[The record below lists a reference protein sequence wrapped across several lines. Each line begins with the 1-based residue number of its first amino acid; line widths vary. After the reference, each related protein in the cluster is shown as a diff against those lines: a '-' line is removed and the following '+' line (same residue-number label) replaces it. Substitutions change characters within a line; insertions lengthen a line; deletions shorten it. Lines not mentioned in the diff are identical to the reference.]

1 MCFSAT
7 HKTSLWARKATA
19 NPMQYSVIIPVY
31 NEEANVQALYDRL
44 STVMAGMHPEYELIF
59 INDGSRDRTIFLV
72 KELAEKDARVRF
84 IDLSRNFGHQIAVTA
99 GLDACRGKRVVIID
113 ADLQDPPELILEMD
127 QKMNEGFQ
135 VVYAR
140 RRRRE
145 GESFAKLLTARLF
158 YRILANIASIDI
170 PLDTGDFRIMDR
182 KVVDVLKAMPEQ
194 NKFLRGQISWIGF
207 RQTFVEYDRSER
219 HGGKT
224 GYTYAKMFRFA
235 LDGIT
240 SFSDAPL
247 RLASWM
253 GFVVSGFAFLA
264 LVYALYGKLV
274 LHQSVPGWA
283 SIIVSVLFLGG
294 IQLISLGFIGE
305 YLSRISNNVKQR
317 PLYIVGETNVEK
329 EKN

>member
-1 MCFSAT
+1 M
-7 HKTSLWARKATA
+7 K
-19 NPMQYSVIIPVY
+19 YSVIIPVF
-31 NEEANVQALYDRL
+31 NEEANIGMLYRR
-44 STVMAGMHPEYELIF
+44 MAGVLEVLSPSFELIF
-59 INDGSRDRTIFLV
+59 INDGSRDNTLALV
-72 KELAEKDARVRF
+72 KELAQSDKRVRF
-84 IDLSRNFGHQIAVTA
+84 INLSRNFGHQIAVSA
-99 GLDACRGKRVVIID
+99 GLDACKGNRVVIID

-127 QKMNEGFQ
+127 ARMNDGFQ

-140 RRRRE
+140 RRKRK
-145 GESFAKLLTARLF
+145 GESVVKLWTARIF

-182 KVVDVLKAMPEQ
+182 KVVDVLKSMPEQ

-207 RQTFVEYDRSER
+207 KQTFVEYDRSER
-219 HGGKT
+219 QGGQT

-253 GFVVSGFAFLA
+253 GFVVSGVAFIA
-264 LVYALYGKLV
+264 LVYALYGKFI
-274 LHQSVPGWA
+274 LHESEPGWA
-283 SIIVSVLFLGG
+283 SVIVSILFLGG

-305 YLSRISNNVKQR
+305 YLSRISSNVKNR
-317 PLYIVGETNVEK
+317 PLYVVAESNVENPD
-329 EKN
+329 E

>member
-1 MCFSAT
+1 MT
-7 HKTSLWARKATA
+7 
-19 NPMQYSVIIPVY
+19 YSIVIPLY
-31 NEEANVQALYDRL
+31 NEEPNIPTLYQRL
-44 STVMAGMHPEYELIF
+44 SEVLGGFGKEYELVF
-59 INDGSRDRTIFLV
+59 INDGSRDRTFELIKGLSQTDNRV
-72 KELAEKDARVRF
+72 KY
-84 IDLSRNFGHQIAVTA
+84 INLSRNFGHQIAVSA
-99 GLDACRGKRVVIID
+99 GLDACRGDRVVIID
-113 ADLQDPPELILEMD
+113 ADLQDPPELIPEMD
-127 QKMNEGFQ
+127 ARMNDGFE

-140 RRRRE
+140 RRKRI
-145 GESFAKLLTARLF
+145 GESKAKLWTARFF
-158 YRILANIASIDI
+158 YRILANIASINI

-207 RQTFVEYDRSER
+207 RQTFVEYDRAER

-253 GFVVSGFAFLA
+253 GFVVSGVAFLA
-264 LVYALYGKLV
+264 LIYALWGKFI

-283 SIIVSVLFLGG
+283 SLIVSVLFLGG
-294 IQLISLGFIGE
+294 IQLISLGVIGE
-305 YLSRISNNVKQR
+305 YVSRISSNVKNR
-317 PLYIVGETNVEK
+317 PLYVVDETNAGK
-329 EKN
+329 K